1 MEYYPQK
8 EKMKRESKAGPAVVG
23 AIFLAVLTS
32 AWLLWPALRS
42 WIDPLSSLHDGET
55 VGVYIGN
62 GVINAETAVSREK
75 QYQGLSDRTSLAE
88 NSGML
93 FIFAQPARYYFTM
106 RGMEFPLDFIW
117 ISDDKVVDLTA
128 NVAQPTGGKKPVL
141 ISPDHPVNMVLE
153 VNAGTIDR
161 FKVAV
166 GDSVK
171 IRVPGG
177 FF

>member
-1 MEYYPQK
+1 
-8 EKMKRESKAGPAVVG
+8 MKRESKDGLVIVVV
-23 AIFLAVLTS
+23 IFVAVLAS

-42 WIDPLSSLHDGET
+42 WINPLSSLRDGET

-62 GVINAETAVSREK
+62 GIINAETAVSREK
-75 QYQGLSDRTSLAE
+75 QYQGLSGRASLPE

-93 FIFAQPARYYFTM
+93 FIFNQPEKYYFTM

-117 ISDDKVVDLTA
+117 ISGNKVVDLTA
-128 NVAQPTGGKKPVL
+128 NIAQPTGGKKPVL
-141 ISPDHPVNMVLE
+141 ISPNHPVDMVLE
-153 VNAGTIDR
+153 ANAGIIDR

-171 IRVPGG
+171 IRVPEG

>member
-8 EKMKRESKAGPAVVG
+8 ERMKREGKIGFAIIA
-23 AIFLAVLTS
+23 AIFLAVLAS

-42 WIDPLSSLHDGET
+42 SIDPLSSLYDGET

-62 GVINAETAVSREK
+62 GIINAEVAVSRQK
-75 QYQGLSDRTSLAE
+75 QYQGLSDRTSLAD

-93 FIFAQPARYYFTM
+93 FVFRQPARYYFTM

-117 ISDDKVVDLTA
+117 ISGDKVVDLTA
-128 NVAQPTGGKKPVL
+128 NVAQPTGSKKPVL

-153 VNAGTIDR
+153 VNAGTIKR
-161 FKVAV
+161 LKITV
-166 GDSVK
+166 GATVW
-171 IRVPGG
+171 VGV
-177 FF
+177 

>member
-1 MEYYPQK
+1 MKYYPQK
-8 EKMKRESKAGPAVVG
+8 ERMKREGKVG
-23 AIFLAVLTS
+23 FVIVAAIFLAVLTS

-42 WIDPLSSLHDGET
+42 WIDPLSSLRDGGT
-55 VGVYIGN
+55 VSVYIGN
-62 GVINAETAVSREK
+62 GIIDAEAAVSRQK

-93 FIFAQPARYYFTM
+93 FVFRQPARYYFTM

-117 ISDDKVVDLTA
+117 ISGNKVVDLTA

-141 ISPDHPVNMVLE
+141 ISPDQPVDMVLE

-161 FKVAV
+161 FKIAV

-171 IRVPGG
+171 IRLPGG
-177 FF
+177 YF